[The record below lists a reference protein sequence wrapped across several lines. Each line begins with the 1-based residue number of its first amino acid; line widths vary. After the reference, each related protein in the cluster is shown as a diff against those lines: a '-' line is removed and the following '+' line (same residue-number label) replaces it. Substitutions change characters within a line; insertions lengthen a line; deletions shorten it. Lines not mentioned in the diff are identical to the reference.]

1 MAKKL
6 TQYRAG
12 RAYVEIVPVFGGS
25 QQSIADHFRAA
36 FSQQKIFDGF
46 KEQLDREIEKAFKD
60 APADVKKHL
69 GKVKEEVSKATSE
82 SLTRTKRENEKASAA
97 IIGQWRLDA
106 KKGVDEISKALG
118 EIPERA
124 NRNKKLTKLFAD
136 IKKQGEEV
144 GKALRADS
152 GLTDK
157 EVGKLYKAYD
167 ANVQKLKEYRAAAG
181 TWSAE
186 EGKNVRAA
194 LEAQRKYHEA
204 IVNNKTLDEV
214 KAQNKAREAEEKRA
228 QTERDKLAKEEADR
242 LKDQQAAADAALKA
256 EKDAANER
264 ERLRQKDLAATRAY
278 NLEMA
283 NERARERKRLFTDF
297 ESRKRMMEAQGS
309 DYRSALNA
317 QRDAY
322 IEPGSG
328 ARAGNKR
335 QQALLAAQA
344 EELDKLNR
352 SAERVLRSL
361 DSLSVRPVHVRV
373 RTDEGRDKLA
383 RLRKDLD
390 FMSKSSFMA
399 RMGVEVDTKETAR
412 NLERFQSTFLDKVKD
427 LEVDIDVDDE
437 DARAALLQLK
447 ADIAFL
453 ENADLDL
460 DVDSE
465 EVNAARARIAHLK
478 ETVDRMDLEVHI
490 GSEEAERRLQT
501 LQAKLQR
508 FAEDDFIADIGVDL
522 NEDQVQAQR
531 AEIEG
536 ILASIEDEDVLI
548 DIDDAKARA
557 DLQALRARLEE
568 IRDKRLSVDVDVDDA
583 ELSRIKGELAAIGQR
598 VHKMRV
604 DVADDDARAAL
615 RRLESALAAIRGK
628 TVGVDITTKDA
639 VANIAVIQAALA
651 TLKDKNIRVDIDRNT
666 LSGFVSQ
673 LGSFNRN
680 AKDSERRMDKL
691 AASARRAGVSF
702 SESTQAF
709 RGFSPMVALISVV
722 GAPVVTTLGALTA
735 AVGGLV
741 SILPGAIGS
750 VGALGFALK
759 GLGEGMGAYQGMM
772 DEARRGTGAAT
783 AGGNAA
789 AKAAQSV
796 AKATQRAAIDAK
808 YALEDARISYKDTMA
823 DIQKSTRDAERDISR
838 TFRDAVRSAKE
849 ARALADRST
858 KSKFADQKDDAKSS
872 RDAAL
877 GPALEKLEELE
888 RESAARIETMRRES
902 ADRIAAI
909 ERESVEKVRQIR
921 GEADEKIN
929 KLRGEANQKTERAEQ
944 ESADRIRAL
953 TVEAND
959 RRARLEED
967 YADRIARAG
976 SNAKLVAE
984 LRNEEARKVKEID
997 SDLAK
1002 KIAEEEK
1009 KLGKKLGDERASSGK
1024 KIADAEKARDKKIA
1038 DEKKARQK
1046 KIDDEKKAQL
1056 KRIKDEQTAEEKR
1069 TKSARDRIA
1078 KIHADYAA
1086 KVKKIDRERVQELKK
1101 NAEVEA
1107 RALRDAREERARS
1120 LEDAKREEADATAR
1134 AERDH
1139 TRAKERIKRQQ
1150 EEAAEQAKMAASF
1163 TDTAASVGKVS
1174 AATDKWNEAMKSL
1187 GPEGVAF
1194 IKWMDEAGEKLNALQ
1209 RRARKGFLPGL
1220 QTGLDTILNT
1230 YAGPFG
1236 DFLEDMGY
1244 KFGEVSERWGKL
1256 LSSPSAAEWFGRVGE
1271 DASKYSDDFLMSAE
1285 NFAIG
1290 LGHLVD
1296 AFRPFAYGMSEWLV
1310 TFSEG
1315 FRDWAAGL
1323 AENEKFILFIEVVES
1338 TFGKLGDFLVAL
1350 GGAFVN
1356 LVIAAEPFS
1365 DLFFDIATGF
1375 LNWVSEMD
1383 PDVLKIFLGALLG
1396 LMGGLSLFLGMIA
1409 GAGVFLALVA
1419 ASSQSTAIAIIG
1431 VGAAIVALSTAG
1443 VGLWA
1448 GLSSGHERFLEA
1460 LGFSDDAI
1468 AGLQGTFEET
1478 LESFRGGFESI
1489 AGGFEPIT
1497 AFFQEHLPSIIE
1509 TGREYFTR
1517 FFEGISVLFSGL
1529 GSIFSGLAEFWEQV
1543 VGPFIGSV
1551 LEYLGPKVEDILLAL
1566 GSVAK
1571 AVGVAMGYIA
1581 TFIGE
1586 FIIPLVTTLFASFQ
1600 PILDVL
1606 LSFSSLIWEGLISP
1620 LLGLISVLSGDM
1632 TISEWFA
1639 DWQTGVAEAAQAF
1652 TDNLLNLP
1660 EKLAEAFLN
1669 TDMGQVLAPIL
1680 SGIGEWFAGLWE
1692 KVGNWLNWFIYGDS
1706 GGKQSKSTGGHVA
1719 LADGGMIPGY
1729 TPGRDVHVFYSPTAG
1744 ILELSGGEP
1753 VLRPEAGRVL
1763 GTGWVDGINSAARS
1777 GGTMGV
1783 RKFLGGKQSHA
1794 QGGHIST
1801 PKQSFASGGTM
1812 NLPTFA
1818 SGIVS
1823 SIGTFFTNLPS
1834 TILAGLATLG
1844 EWVWTGM
1851 TSIGETWSNAWDG
1864 MSTWFSDTWVGQ
1876 GLSAVSTGFQSFKD
1890 EVWSKL
1896 TDSNLTWEEKWTA
1909 AKDWFSG
1916 IWSPEVKDAV
1926 SGTFTDMKTR
1936 ASDKLTELRGT
1947 WDEKWNGAKSWFN
1960 NTWAGRMTNDVGSS
1974 VDDMKSKMNDKMRD
1988 FRTAWTD
1995 KWNSV
2000 KDGSSRIFGLIVDES
2015 EGLAGDVG
2023 GAIDKWLVNPY
2034 NKLVDTLKLSDKLKI
2049 NFSFKDAV
2057 GGGGGGRKS
2066 WGKSGG
2072 QTALATG
2079 GFMPGYTPGRD
2090 VHTFYSPTAGLLH
2103 LSGGEPVMRPEFG
2116 AVVGKRWVDEM
2127 NMIARTRGVN
2137 GVRDALGVSGDPMR
2151 KRGQAHAN
2159 GGVMS
2164 FANGGVIPRTS
2175 KGIVEL
2181 GRLLQSLGVRVGE
2194 HPAFGGVAPVHT
2206 PGSWHYRSGALD
2218 LNTAAGQSAG
2228 EQAYFDKLAPI
2239 LHQLGWGVIWRYPG
2253 HYGHLHVDLGNRSM
2267 GSWNRNAA
2275 GSKDL
2280 REALAGMRVAG
2291 GGGGGGGL
2299 FDLKGSVKG
2308 WLDKLKGRI
2317 GDSRIADLGFG
2328 MAEKA
2333 FDGIVDT
2340 LGSKFFA
2347 LDDGSSSSG
2356 FTGQIPKGAAVTR
2369 WTSVVRDALEH
2380 VGQPATQDMI
2390 NVVLRRLKQESGG
2403 NPRAINLWD
2412 SNAKR
2417 GTPSKGLMQVIDPT
2431 FRAYRDKSLVNDIW
2445 DPLANIVASMRYAM
2459 GRYGS
2464 LPAAYNRKGGYA
2476 LGGLIDLGAT
2486 QSVVPSLGDMLSD
2499 VALLRDNGG
2508 RLPQGLS
2515 VIQNNLGHDETVI
2528 PETPTDVA
2536 AAFRRIEEMD
2546 ARSVD
2551 QSTHFYGDLRPDP
2564 RELMEQVERV
2574 KRVAAIQRPVK
2585 F

>member
-46 KEQLDREIEKAFKD
+46 KEQLDKEIEKAFKD

-97 IIGQWRLDA
+97 IVGQWRLDA
-106 KKGVDEISKALG
+106 KKAVDEISKSLG

-167 ANVQKLKEYRAAAG
+167 ANLQKLKEYRAAAG

-228 QTERDKLAKEEADR
+228 QTERDRLAKEEADR
-242 LKDQQAAADAALKA
+242 LKAEQDAAAAALKA

-344 EELDKLNR
+344 EELEKLNR

-373 RTDEGRDKLA
+373 RTDESRDKLA

-390 FMSKSSFMA
+390 FMSESSFMT

-412 NLERFQSTFLDKVKD
+412 NLERFQDTFLDKVKN

-437 DARAALLQLK
+437 DAREAFRQLK

-453 ENADLDL
+453 ERKDLDL

-465 EVNAARARIAHLK
+465 EINAARARIAHLK
-478 ETVDRMDLEVHI
+478 EAVERMDLEVHI
-490 GSEEAERRLQT
+490 GSAEAERRLQT

-568 IRDKRLSVDVDVDDA
+568 IRDKRLSVDVDIDDA

-666 LSGFVSQ
+666 LSGFISQ

-680 AKDSERRMDKL
+680 AKDSERRMDRL

-722 GAPVVTTLGALTA
+722 GAPVVTTLGSLTA

-741 SILPGAIGS
+741 SILPGAIGA

-823 DIQKSTRDAERDISR
+823 DIQKSTRDAKRDISE
-838 TFRDAVRSAKE
+838 TFQDALEAAKQ
-849 ARALADRST
+849 ARQVADAAT
-858 KSKFADQKDDAKSS
+858 KSKFGDQKSDAQAT

-877 GPALEKLEELE
+877 APELEKIEALE
-888 RESAARIETMRRES
+888 RESAETIRRIRE
-902 ADRIAAI
+902 
-909 ERESVEKVRQIR
+909 ES
-921 GEADEKIN
+921 
-929 KLRGEANQKTERAEQ
+929 NQKILQAETDSKRKIGQ
-944 ESADRIRAL
+944 INS
-953 TVEAND
+953 EAND
-959 RRARLEED
+959 DRARLEEE

-976 SNAKLVAE
+976 SNEKLVKE
-984 LRNEEARKVKEID
+984 LKADEAKKLKAIEADRAKKVKEEEAK
-997 SDLAK
+997 LAK
-1002 KIAEEEK
+1002 KLKAERDAQNKKLDAEE
-1009 KLGKKLGDERASSGK
+1009 RA
-1024 KIADAEKARDKKIA
+1024 
-1038 DEKKARQK
+1038 Q
-1046 KIDDEKKAQL
+1046 
-1056 KRIKDEQTAEEKR
+1056 EKR
-1069 TKSARDRIA
+1069 LKASRDRVA

-1086 KVKKIDRERVQELKK
+1086 KVKKIDRERTQELQK
-1101 NAEVEA
+1101 NAQVEERAIEKA
-1107 RALRDAREERARS
+1107 RAARARS
-1120 LEDAKREEADATAR
+1120 LEDAKREEADAVAR
-1134 AERDH
+1134 AERDF
-1139 TRAKERIKRQQ
+1139 TRSKERIKRQQ

-1194 IKWMDEAGEKLNALQ
+1194 IKWMDEAGEKLNELQ

-1244 KFGEVSERWGKL
+1244 KFGEVSERWGNL

-1296 AFRPFAYGMSEWLV
+1296 AFRPFAYGMTEWLV

-1323 AENEKFILFIEVVES
+1323 AENEKFIRFIEVVES

-1365 DLFFDIATGF
+1365 DIFFDIATGF
-1375 LNWVSEMD
+1375 LTWISEMD
-1383 PDVLKIFLGALLG
+1383 PDLLKIFLGALLG

-1419 ASSQSTAIAIIG
+1419 ATSQSTAIAIIG

-1460 LGFSDDAI
+1460 LGFSDEAI
-1468 AGLQGTFEET
+1468 AGLQGTFDET
-1478 LESFRGGFESI
+1478 LESFRGGFDSI

-1497 AFFQEHLPSIIE
+1497 AFFQEHLPSLIE

-1517 FFEGISVLFSGL
+1517 FFDGISVLFSGL
-1529 GSIFSGLAEFWEQV
+1529 GSIFAGLAEFWEQV

-1586 FIIPLVTTLFASFQ
+1586 FVIPLVTTLFASFQ

-1639 DWQTGVAEAAQAF
+1639 DWQTGVAEAASAF

-1680 SGIGEWFAGLWE
+1680 SGIGEWFAGLWA
-1692 KVGNWLNWFIYGDS
+1692 KVGEWLNWFIYGDG

-1801 PKQSFASGGTM
+1801 PRQSFASGGTM

-1864 MSTWFSDTWVGQ
+1864 MSAWFSDTWVGQ

-1916 IWSPEVKDAV
+1916 LWSPEVKDAV

-1947 WDEKWNGAKSWFN
+1947 WDEKWNGAKSWFK
-1960 NTWAGRMTNDVGSS
+1960 NTWAGRMTDDVGSS
-1974 VDDMKSKMNDKMRD
+1974 VDDMKSKMSDKMRD

-2034 NKLVDTLKLSDKLKI
+2034 NKLIDTLKLSDKLKI
-2049 NFSFKDAV
+2049 SFSFKDAV
-2057 GGGGGGRKS
+2057 GGGGGARKS

-2137 GVRDALGVSGDPMR
+2137 GVRDALGASGDPLR

-2159 GGVMS
+2159 GGIMS

-2194 HPAFGGVAPVHT
+2194 HPSFGGVAPVHT
-2206 PGSWHYRSGALD
+2206 PGSWHYRAGALD

-2253 HYGHLHVDLGNRSM
+2253 HFGHMHVDLGNRSM

-2308 WLDKLKGRI
+2308 WLDKLKGKI

-2536 AAFRRIEEMD
+2536 AAFRRIEDLD

-2551 QSTHFYGDLRPDP
+2551 MSTHFHGDLRPDP